1 MPMAVE
7 KAPIRLRMRVYD
19 RWWLSWG
26 VGTVV
31 KLTKTRATIRFT
43 ERTLVYD
50 AAHLQ
55 FLKAA

>member
-1 MPMAVE
+1 MAVE